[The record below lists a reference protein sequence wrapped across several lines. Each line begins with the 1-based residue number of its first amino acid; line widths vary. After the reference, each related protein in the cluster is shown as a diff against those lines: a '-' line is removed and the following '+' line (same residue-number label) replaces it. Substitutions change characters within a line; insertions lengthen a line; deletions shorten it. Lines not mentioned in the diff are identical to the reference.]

1 VDRETGP
8 ESTAIRRARPAGS
21 LDDGRRAAHPGQ
33 PAGSPSGGSA
43 TDSAAATVALADE
56 AAADEL
62 DDDADDLSEAAG
74 AAWQVQ
80 RVGFPS
86 RLIMAQLRADP
97 RVPIWIRRA
106 VAVVIVAV
114 VFSLWLGWRYGL
126 TIAAVAAILDTL
138 YQSKTVSLI
147 PAAARVAFAQR
158 RTRHRLLLVRPWGYQ
173 ALHSR
178 PIPDTESII
187 DHLVVG
193 PGGVFAVDS
202 ERWDR
207 RLPVR
212 TVASNSA
219 AGPVL
224 YHGPFSQKGRLAHA
238 RWEAAQAT
246 HLLSRE
252 MHSQVTVHPTMVI
265 YGPTVPWSVA
275 RLRGV
280 DVFSGRSVM
289 RYFASRTR
297 VKGETAMNWQQ
308 VGEIVAAAERA
319 LPRRLGHPGML
330 PRRAGPPRSRG
341 RARPSAHSSTTP
353 SGPVA
358 CRTQL
363 IGTRG

>member
-1 VDRETGP
+1 VAREADTDQ
-8 ESTAIRRARPAGS
+8 
-21 LDDGRRAAHPGQ
+21 LD
-33 PAGSPSGGSA
+33 
-43 TDSAAATVALADE
+43 
-56 AAADEL
+56 
-62 DDDADDLSEAAG
+62 DDDADPAEAAG

-97 RVPIWIRRA
+97 RVPIWTRRA
-106 VAVVIVAV
+106 IGVLVVAVG
-114 VFSLWLGWRYGL
+114 FSFWLGWRYGL
-126 TIAAVAAILDTL
+126 TIAAVVAILDTI

-178 PIPDTESII
+178 PIPGTESII

-252 MHSQVTVHPTMVI
+252 MRRQVTVHPTMVI

-280 DVFSGRSVM
+280 DVFSGRSVL
-289 RYFASRTR
+289 RYFTSRTR
-297 VKGETAMNWQQ
+297 VKGEAAMNWQQ

-319 LPRRLGHPGML
+319 LPHDL
-330 PRRAGPPRSRG
+330 A
-341 RARPSAHSSTTP
+341 PSAHRHARLHRCCSVGSQHGLVCVVP
-353 SGPVA
+353 
-358 CRTQL
+358 
-363 IGTRG
+363 